1 MNYKSPF
8 YIFFV
13 FACLSSAMGQEVGAN
28 FNHNPE
34 IMDFD
39 YLEKAEVEWVRTTPR
54 IFEYINGELEVQEDP
69 GLSKVVEAGERGYK
83 VAFGFRWDFRK
94 NNQFIPEPGSAEE
107 DRLFEKA
114 REILEVV
121 GPYTDIFKLGNEP
134 NLETL
139 PEDMKVTQKGY
150 IPLVRFTERLLTK
163 VIEPYYE
170 EYEEYPRP
178 AVYVGSFPRLFMEEE
193 QQDEAVRAMISLANE
208 NSAIEGLAV
217 HLHISESSQIDQS
230 FEFVRSLMP
239 EKPIIVSEFSFHRL
253 YTQKLDNPLVQDA
266 SGRAFA
272 MKYNRNP
279 DWKLYEWFGYA
290 NTHKVSRKEWQDLF
304 NTLDWYPHHNLL
316 IYYDR
321 FQKYGVVLATYP
333 LFQQSAPKN
342 MTADSPAWF
351 INPIF
356 AQKSIERNSDGTIAS
371 NPLHYSDF
379 LRIVRQGKAETLE
392 P

>member
-1 MNYKSPF
+1 MNYNF
-8 YIFFV
+8 LFLTFFF
-13 FACLSSAMGQEVGAN
+13 FARLSSMEGQEIGAN

-34 IMDFD
+34 IMDFN
-39 YLEKAEVEWVRTTPR
+39 YLEKAEVDWVRTTPR
-54 IFEYINGELEVQEDP
+54 IFEYINGERDIQEDP
-69 GLSKVVEAGERGYK
+69 GLTKVIEAGERGYK

-94 NNQFIPEPGSAEE
+94 NDRSIPKPGSPEE
-107 DRLFEKA
+107 ARLFKAA
-114 REILEVV
+114 REILKMV
-121 GPYTDIFKLGNEP
+121 GPHTDIFKLGNEP

-139 PEDMKVTQKGY
+139 PEDMKVNKEGY
-150 IPLVRFTERLLTK
+150 IPLVKFSKRLLTE
-163 VIEPYYE
+163 VVESYYE
-170 EYEEYPRP
+170 DHKEFPRP
-178 AVYVGSFPRLFMEEE
+178 AVYVGSFPRLFMEKE
-193 QQDEAVRAMISLANE
+193 QQDEGVRAMISWANE
-208 NSAIEGLAV
+208 DPAIQGLAV
-217 HLHISESSQIDQS
+217 HLHISESSQINKS

-253 YTQKLDNPLVQDA
+253 YTQKLNESLAQDV

-272 MKYNRNP
+272 MKYNRNA
-279 DWKLYEWFGYA
+279 DWKLYDWFGYA
-290 NTHKVSRKEWQDLF
+290 NTHKVSRNEWQDLF

-321 FQKYGVVLATYP
+321 FQEYGVVLATYP

-342 MTADSPAWF
+342 MTAKSPAWF

-356 AQKSIERNSDGTIAS
+356 AQKSIERNPDGSIAS

-379 LRIVRQGKAETLE
+379 LRIVRQGKAGILK